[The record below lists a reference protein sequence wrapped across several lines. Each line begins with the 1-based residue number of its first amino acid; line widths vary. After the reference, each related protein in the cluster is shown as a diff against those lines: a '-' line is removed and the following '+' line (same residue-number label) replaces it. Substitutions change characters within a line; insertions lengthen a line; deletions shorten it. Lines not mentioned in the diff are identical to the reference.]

1 MLGGGYPAVPH
12 CLSLWLWS
20 RSLAYS
26 ALEINMHLKTDTDPD
41 TEKSYPVEWIIIDPE
56 GFTGNAGALCHV
68 LWQWDTL

>member
-1 MLGGGYPAVPH
+1 MGGGYPEAPH
-12 CLSLWLWS
+12 CLSPWLRS

-56 GFTGNAGALCHV
+56 GFTGNVGALCHV
-68 LWQWDTL
+68 PWQWDTL